1 MHTNMRSSGVF
12 CSLFFIDSLAPLS
25 TWNLSQFVCVACLLC
40 LTNFSI
46 MPLALSWVRHLVKI
60 DVSKP
65 LILIPKRKVH
75 LFTAACRQ
83 VFPLLSGR
91 SIKPMSIT
99 SFILALFLLLP
110 SPHFVSRRWSII
122 DPLPNSA
129 ARKKGD
135 FPENINFLSEC
146 KSCKYHHYLPS
157 QGWHQASQ
165 IPWSLSACRTWRR
178 DEERCN
184 WAEGFWISYLLF
196 VREIRSWQLTS
207 WPLGCLLTSH
217 GSRTCSRNRRPSID
231 WYLRLSRASVKV

>member
-12 CSLFFIDSLAPLS
+12 CSLFFIDSLAPRS
-25 TWNLSQFVCVACLLC
+25 TWWANLYQLVCVSCLLC
-40 LTNFSI
+40 LTSFSI
-46 MPLALSWVRHLVKI
+46 MPLALSWVRHLMKKH
-60 DVSKP
+60 VSKP
-65 LILIPKRKVH
+65 IILIPKRKVH

-99 SFILALFLLLP
+99 SFIFPLFRLLP

-146 KSCKYHHYLPS
+146 ESCKYHHYLPS

-165 IPWSLSACRTWRR
+165 ILWSLSACRTWRR

-184 WAEGFWISYLLF
+184 WAGGFWISYLKICL
-196 VREIRSWQLTS
+196 RNPILTAY
-207 WPLGCLLTSH
+207 LLTI
-217 GSRTCSRNRRPSID
+217 GLFID
-231 WYLRLSRASVKV
+231 